1 MESEVTM
8 KLPQD
13 NTLDRIL
20 ESAVVVSWSDLM
32 SDHPSSLI
40 QIEYGF
46 VSGGTLDYLKVWS
59 SVTRGHWLLACA
71 YWTSASNFHDTGVHF
86 ENGFQ
91 SERLAHI
98 LDLVMQHQDAFV
110 LPQNLGRQGLLQI
123 PTPTPVEITKAEE
136 LLHESVASLE
146 SSLSQPAVA

>member
-1 MESEVTM
+1 
-8 KLPQD
+8 
-13 NTLDRIL
+13 
-20 ESAVVVSWSDLM
+20 M
-32 SDHPSSLI
+32 SSHPCSLV

-46 VSGGTLDYLKVWS
+46 AARGTLDYLKVWS

-71 YWTSASNFHDTGVHF
+71 YWMSASNFHDTGAHF
-86 ENGFQ
+86 TNGYQ
-91 SERLAHI
+91 SARLAQL

-136 LLHESVASLE
+136 LLQSFANLDSR
-146 SSLSQPAVA
+146 LSQPAVA